1 MPTQLPSVRRA
12 FHALNRIQQNHLLSE
27 IYSHSQDMRQ
37 LLESRLL
44 HVVDGKA
51 LIDAIEKETLQK
63 VFHSPIPRTPDG
75 RKVRSIIARA
85 KKLGADDQTM
95 LDLERLAFEGFVEF
109 LNEYGGGPESFDEM
123 ACDHLETYLR
133 LIKKIQIDE
142 KCYTEDIDKV
152 RQYLRKKHTM
162 ITDYTYEVFEA
173 ETGIPV

>member
-1 MPTQLPSVRRA
+1 MSTQLPSVRRA
-12 FHALNRIQQNHLLSE
+12 FHALNRTQQNHLLSE

-51 LIDAIEKETLQK
+51 LIDAMEKETLRK

-85 KKLGADDQTM
+85 KKLGAEDQTM

-133 LIKKIQIDE
+133 LMKKIHVDE
-142 KCYTEDIDKV
+142 KRYIESIDV
-152 RQYLRKKHTM
+152 IRRYLRKKNNM
-162 ITDYTYEVFEA
+162 ITDFLYEVFEK
-173 ETGIPV
+173 ETGTSV